1 VKLQHRRCTFNYSA
15 AQEFKSAAYV
25 QQFIFDRF
33 GSFNG
38 AASMQHDRLVD
49 AAIERY
55 LQERCNRL
63 KKTQPGWI
71 HGAGKRK
78 NSLFDCISV

>member
-1 VKLQHRRCTFNYSA
+1 
-15 AQEFKSAAYV
+15 V
-25 QQFIFDRF
+25 QQFILDRF

-38 AASMQHDRLVD
+38 AASMQHDRLVG
-49 AAIERY
+49 AAIEVY
-55 LQERCNRL
+55 LQQRYSRL
-63 KKTQPGWI
+63 KKTKPGWI